1 MQTDWQPQAHQTH
14 GQIKPDT
21 TDATLGPEQ
30 IQTRPDIIQNK
41 TKSESEP
48 STSKYNIRRNQH

>member
-1 MQTDWQPQAHQTH
+1 MQTDWATPKQNQTH

-21 TDATLGPEQ
+21 TDVTLGPEQ

-48 STSKYNIRRNQH
+48 NTSNYNIRQI